1 MNKHDDYD
9 ILNDTSIAD
18 RIKSIEAN
26 QNVIQSIESQ
36 NIAYLIKNMNSIKK
50 LIKIGEINNNIESVI
65 KSIRK
70 MSNNV
75 VDIDPTDKVVQVLNK
90 NKIYWEQECR
100 SRQRKKDDLLT
111 FGLTYLI
118 FFVIYSFIAI
128 PFMLLCNY
136 EVDVV
141 KTYAWGMLFIFLLTV
156 VVYSDIKDVVD
167 EDE

>member
-36 NIAYLIKNMNSIKK
+36 NIAYLIKNMDSIKK

-90 NKIYWEQECR
+90 NKIYWKEECR
-100 SRQRKKDDLLT
+100 SRQRTKDDLLT

-128 PFMLLCNY
+128 PFMILCDY
-136 EVDVV
+136 EVNVV
-141 KTYAWGMLFIFLLTV
+141 ETYAWAMFFIFLLTAFIFDDLK
-156 VVYSDIKDVVD
+156 SVVD